1 MPKNKKAIR
10 IEPRLEYDK
19 AILKTCAD
27 GTLVYSYYR
36 LVKVTM
42 KINEFSAEDAT
53 EWVDYNICQLDDG
66 TGRYFKLSYRR

>member
-1 MPKNKKAIR
+1 MRKNSKAIR

-19 AILKTCAD
+19 AVLKKSPD

-36 LVKVTM
+36 LIKVTM
-42 KINEFSAEDAT
+42 AINDFSVEDAK